1 MFSDEPEILRL
12 SKVERQI
19 LETPRRWTFE
29 NFKGLSH
36 VDSVVLFP
44 LSIPIPVSQ

>member
-19 LETPRRWTFE
+19 LETPRRTFE